1 MGLSCLPYQKKTRCA
16 SIRLVKVITF
26 CFSNWL
32 HNRVLYSVLFLLA
45 ISAVSCQSTDLTVK
59 QNTTE
64 VQLID
69 HKISLVLPAG
79 WSLQFSEKRYFQLTA
94 NSGKGSYSPSIEYR
108 GLSTDLKDRS
118 LMDQY
123 ASGWYNAMG
132 RNFPNF
138 QYSIRQERIEN
149 QVTTYYF
156 EGTFKDGNMLLK
168 KIGSL
173 RFKNKKI
180 HAIYYTAPAN
190 EFDDYQDLFDALNKQ
205 IRYLD

>member
-1 MGLSCLPYQKKTRCA
+1 MGLNGPPYLNN
-16 SIRLVKVITF
+16 IRSFMFV
-26 CFSNWL
+26 
-32 HNRVLYSVLFLLA
+32 VLCGL
-45 ISAVSCQSTDLTVK
+45 AVSLIGCQSTDLKTRR
-59 QNTTE
+59 NTTE
-64 VQLID
+64 IQLLD
-69 HKISLVLPAG
+69 HKIGFMLPVG

-94 NSGKGSYSPSIEYR
+94 NSDSGTYSPSIEYR

-138 QYSIRQERIEN
+138 EYTIRQERVEN
-149 QVTTYYF
+149 QVVTYYF

-173 RFKNKKI
+173 RFINKKI

-190 EFDDYQDLFDALNKQ
+190 EFDDYKDLFNSINKQ
-205 IRYLD
+205 IRYLN